1 MNLSLLLEFT
11 KRDLVEKY
19 SGSALGVLWTFIWPL
34 FTIFIYVVVFSN
46 IMGSKLPGS
55 SSSMS
60 YSTYL
65 VAGILPWTA
74 FANTVSRSATVFSDR
89 KAIISKIKISL
100 PYLPLY
106 IVLSESAVF
115 VISILIYIGFLLGF
129 SSPISVWII
138 FVPWIY
144 LTHQIFAYAL
154 GFLIAIFQVFIRDLR
169 EVTGIVLQ
177 IWFWFTPIVY
187 TINILPKTTS
197 KWFDY
202 NPAFIFIKA
211 YHDIFVFDK
220 MPNFFNLMIITVIGH
235 GLLIISYLFYR
246 KLEKGIRDVI

>member
-1 MNLSLLLEFT
+1 MNLPLLLEFT

-19 SGSALGVLWTFIWPL
+19 SGSILGMLWTFLWPL
-34 FTIFIYVVVFSN
+34 VTIFIYVVIFSN

-55 SSSMS
+55 SSAMS
-60 YSTYL
+60 YSIYL

-74 FANTVSRSATVFSDR
+74 FANTISRSAIVFSEK

-106 IVLSESAVF
+106 IVLSETVVF
-115 VISILIYIGFLLGF
+115 IISVVIYLGF
-129 SSPISVWII
+129 VLGSSSPVFAWII

-144 LTHQIFAYAL
+144 LSHQVFAYAL

-187 TINILPKTTS
+187 TTDILPKGV
-197 KWFDY
+197 KEWFAY
-202 NPAFIFIKA
+202 NPAWIFIKA
-211 YHDIFVFDK
+211 YHDIFVFGKIPD
-220 MPNFFNLMIITVIGH
+220 FYNLMIITAIGH
-235 GLLIISYLFYR
+235 GLLIISYLLYR